1 MVLLIL
7 TISISLLISFFCSL
21 MEACLLSLSNS
32 NIAEIS
38 QKSPKTASIW
48 RRFKSN
54 IQKPI
59 AVILIVNTLAH
70 TIGASVSGAKFD
82 DLFGHEW
89 LWVFSL
95 VYSLIMIQY
104 TEILPKTLGVRFNII
119 LAKVSALPLFI
130 LVRVFRPLTTLI
142 EILNSPFERKKQK
155 SPNTIADEIMLL
167 SGSAELDNS
176 ISHEQASVI
185 AKAIQ
190 LAGKK
195 VSDIMIEKED
205 VIALMHNMTLTD
217 AFLVAHVHKH
227 TRYPLVNS
235 EEWDKI
241 IGYVNFKDIV
251 TALHINPSDPS
262 LKGNCRPMIS
272 LPMTMPLNLALNK
285 MMREYSHIAVVTDI
299 SNHPIG
305 IIALE
310 NIIESL
316 VGEIEDEFDRPPEMV
331 VTLGETRWRVG
342 GGTPIAKLRETIL
355 KSVPETAGTVDDLIK
370 LNIPEDKL
378 KENAQFLFHDF
389 RIRVRRIARDFVYD
403 AIIEKVGK

>member
-1 MVLLIL
+1 MFLFSIPEDHVVLLIL

-185 AKAIQ
+185 AKAIHW
-190 LAGKK
+190 L
-195 VSDIMIEKED
+195 EK
-205 VIALMHNMTLTD
+205 
-217 AFLVAHVHKH
+217 
-227 TRYPLVNS
+227 RS
-235 EEWDKI
+235 
-241 IGYVNFKDIV
+241 
-251 TALHINPSDPS
+251 
-262 LKGNCRPMIS
+262 
-272 LPMTMPLNLALNK
+272 
-285 MMREYSHIAVVTDI
+285 
-299 SNHPIG
+299 
-305 IIALE
+305 
-310 NIIESL
+310 
-316 VGEIEDEFDRPPEMV
+316 
-331 VTLGETRWRVG
+331 
-342 GGTPIAKLRETIL
+342 AK
-355 KSVPETAGTVDDLIK
+355 
-370 LNIPEDKL
+370 
-378 KENAQFLFHDF
+378 
-389 RIRVRRIARDFVYD
+389 
-403 AIIEKVGK
+403 